1 MSSAE
6 QGRKILGVAREIQEA
21 IEQTTGTPP
30 APEIADVEDALLPA
44 TIVAS
49 TRPYIIH
56 TMRQLNGNFAAGWY
70 DGAIVMARK
79 LVETLIIEAFERRNL
94 LDKITTPDG
103 DILQLDDLVKKLLS
117 ERTWKIG
124 RTSARA
130 LQKAKWLADQAAH
143 SRRFSAH
150 KKDVEAIAPGLRAI
164 LSIWRITTALTRRV
178 DSPRLD

>member
-1 MSSAE
+1 MSSDND
-6 QGRKILGVAREIQEA
+6 LGQKALGLAKDIQHD
-21 IEQTTGTPP
+21 IQRITGTAKVP
-30 APEIADVEDALLPA
+30 ASTDLADALVPA
-44 TIVAS
+44 TIVES

-56 TMRQLNGNFAAGWY
+56 TVRQLNGNFAAGWY

-94 LDKITTPDG
+94 LDKITTPNG
-103 DILQLDDLVKKLLS
+103 DILQLDDLVKRLLS

-130 LQKAKWLADQAAH
+130 LQTAKWLADQAAH

-150 KKDVEAIAPGLRAI
+150 RKDVEAIAPGLRAI
-164 LSIWRITTALTRRV
+164 VQELVYLADYDGSDRPGR
-178 DSPRLD
+178 